1 MTNFTSPKAFS
12 ATQFQFWSFI
22 SRVRNQLYIS
32 RNGFSQE
39 KKKYSLNVSAD
50 DVKEE
55 KRKTKENYSG
65 VSIFLHAFIHPTL
78 FFPLQTLNFLF

>member
-39 KKKYSLNVSAD
+39 KKNTLSMCQQMML
-50 DVKEE
+50 
-55 KRKTKENYSG
+55 KRKKEKQKK
-65 VSIFLHAFIHPTL
+65 IT
-78 FFPLQTLNFLF
+78 QE

>member
-1 MTNFTSPKAFS
+1 MDSH
-12 ATQFQFWSFI
+12 
-22 SRVRNQLYIS
+22 R
-32 RNGFSQE
+32 